1 MKLYIKQKPLSWRDK
16 FTAKDENGNDR
27 YTMQGGKASALTAI
41 GKKLQVFDSNGNAV
55 ALVKDS
61 TKPFSLKTRFTI
73 EIGGRKV
80 CEVVK
85 RFSLIGHSYN
95 IEGLP
100 WKLDGDFTGHDYRLT
115 NGDKTVMTINKKVF
129 TRGDS
134 YELDIA
140 DPKHELVCLC
150 IVLAV
155 DCSLVIKSRA

>member
-1 MKLYIKQKPLSWRDK
+1 MKLYIKQKPFSWRDK

-27 YTMQGGKASALTAI
+27 YTMQGGKTSALTAI
-41 GKKLQVFDSNGNAV
+41 GKKLQVFDSNGNIV

-73 EIGGRKV
+73 EIGERKV

-100 WKLDGDFTGHDYRLT
+100 WKLDGDFTGHDYTLT
-115 NGDKTVMTINKKVF
+115 HGSKTVMVIDKKVF
-129 TRGDS
+129 TIGDS

-140 DPKHELVCLC
+140 DPKHELICLC

-155 DCSLVIKSRA
+155 DCSLAVKNRA